1 MEQRQELLARINQT
15 GRKLSKGQKRIAEF
29 IVNHYDK
36 AAFMTASRLG
46 EKVQVSESTVVR
58 FAIRISIGYPALQ
71 KALQEMIRNRLTAVQ
86 RVEMTGDMS
95 ESAVLGMVFKADHA
109 EHPPDHRGHRR
120 NRLHPRDRRAG
131 RGPARL
137 RRGRALLGAA
147 GGVFGAITWALSG
160 TTSASSPPAS
170 ATCSS
175 RSPAWGSRTRCWA
188 FRSRAIRAGRS
199 RPWRF
204 AKDRGARVLSIT
216 DTPLSPLG
224 EVSDLCLTA
233 RSDMASFVDSL
244 VAPLSLINALI
255 VALSL
260 RKRDS
265 VSKHFAQLESL
276 WEKNRVYVGKEKH
289 EARGHRRRRPGGH
302 DGGHRRRG
310 GPGPRS
316 CSWRGT
322 RSSAKS
328 STSRARAAAT

>member
-58 FAIRISIGYPALQ
+58 FAIALGYDGYPELQ

-95 ESAVLGMVFKADHA
+95 ESAVLGMVFKADMQNIRQTIEDIDEKVFTRVVDALDEAKRVYVVGVRSSAPLA
-109 EHPPDHRGHRR
+109 EFLGYYMGFIRDDVSVITSGISDVLEQVSRVGEADAVLGISFPRYSRR
-120 NRLHPRDRRAG
+120 TIEAM
-131 RGPARL
+131 
-137 RRGRALLGAA
+137 
-147 GGVFGAITWALSG
+147 
-160 TTSASSPPAS
+160 
-170 ATCSS
+170 
-175 RSPAWGSRTRCWA
+175 
-188 FRSRAIRAGRS
+188 
-199 RPWRF
+199 RF

-276 WEKNRVYVGKEKH
+276 WEKNRVYVGKEN
-289 EARGHRRRRPGGH
+289 A
-302 DGGHRRRG
+302 
-310 GPGPRS
+310 
-316 CSWRGT
+316 
-322 RSSAKS
+322 
-328 STSRARAAAT
+328 